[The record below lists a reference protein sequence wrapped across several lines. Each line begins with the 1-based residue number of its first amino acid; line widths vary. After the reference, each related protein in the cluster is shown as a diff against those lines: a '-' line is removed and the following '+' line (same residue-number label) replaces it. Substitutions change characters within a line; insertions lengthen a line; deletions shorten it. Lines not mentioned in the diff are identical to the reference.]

1 MNNELITED
10 SLLAMR
16 WEDQVMY
23 LVEHGAD
30 ERFIRALIRSL
41 PESEWSI
48 FEDGQYPMVVHRA
61 ISTLRWENAA
71 FAHQHDI
78 KEQPKYRPVDEVLA
92 DFLGKGKKQAARKE
106 LQVRLPYL
114 AANEQK
120 QIIYAFLDTE
130 VKTDRVFVLKYLDA
144 HFDPMYLKAVEVV
157 WGLYHDFEAAKLL
170 THYASDE
177 FIAEHFEQ
185 LVENY
190 RYLPVR
196 LRMPADYPVD
206 RFKFQHL
213 HEYLY
218 LCARQHLPIT
228 EKQAFSILS
237 NTIHLRLLMENMAFE
252 GASLFRLSYMFPIL
266 WSLGELGFIGIIL
279 RFYLEVERT
288 KPLFKTGDWDEIRA
302 SIIAQLEE
310 DGFFTCYDVLDPN
323 RKPEDVLLPSSE
335 EEQTE
340 DSEHING

>member
-23 LVEHGAD
+23 LAEHGAE
-30 ERFIRALIRSL
+30 ERFIRALIRTL
-41 PESEWSI
+41 PESEWSLL
-48 FEDGQYPMVVHRA
+48 ENAQTPPVVRRA
-61 ISTLRWENAA
+61 INTLRWEDDA
-71 FAHQHDI
+71 FAHQREI

-92 DFLGKGKKQAARKE
+92 DFHGTGKKQAARKE

-114 AANEQK
+114 TAYEQK
-120 QIIYAFLDTE
+120 QIIYAFLDTC
-130 VKTDRVFVLKYLDA
+130 VKTDRVFVLKYLDT
-144 HFDPMYLKAVEVV
+144 HFDPMYMKAVEVV
-157 WGLYHDFEAAKLL
+157 WGLHHDFEAAKVL

-185 LVENY
+185 LVQDY

-206 RFKFQHL
+206 RFQFQHW

-218 LCARQHLPIT
+218 LCARKHLPVT
-228 EKQAFSILS
+228 EKVAFSILS
-237 NTIHLRLLMENMAFE
+237 NTIHLQLTLVNMAFE
-252 GASLFRLSYMFPIL
+252 GASLFRLPFMFPIL

-279 RFYLEVERT
+279 RFYLEDERT
-288 KPLFKTGDWDEIRA
+288 KSLFKTGNWDEIRA
-302 SIIAQLEE
+302 SISAQLEE
-310 DGFFTCYDVLDPN
+310 DGFFTCYDVLDPD
-323 RKPEDVLLPSSE
+323 RKPEDVMPDTSVKKQL
-335 EEQTE
+335 
-340 DSEHING
+340 

>member
-16 WEDQVMY
+16 WEDQVLY
-23 LVEHGAD
+23 LAEHGAD

-48 FEDGQYPMVVHRA
+48 FEDGQYPMAVHRA
-61 ISTLRWENAA
+61 INTLRWEDTA

-78 KEQPKYRPVDEVLA
+78 TEQPKYRPVDEVLA

-114 AANEQK
+114 SAHEQR

-130 VKTDRVFVLKYLDA
+130 VKTDRVFILKYLDA
-144 HFDPMYLKAVEVV
+144 HFDPMYLKEVEVV
-157 WGLYHDFEAAKLL
+157 WGLHHDLEAAKLL
-170 THYASDE
+170 THYASNK

-185 LVENY
+185 LVEDY

-196 LRMPADYPVD
+196 LRMPTDYPVD
-206 RFKFQHL
+206 RFKFEHW

-218 LCARQHLPIT
+218 LCARQHLSIT

-237 NTIHLRLLMENMAFE
+237 NTIHLRLLLENMAFE
-252 GASLFRLSYMFPIL
+252 GASLFRLSFMFPIL

-288 KPLFKTGDWDEIRA
+288 KPLFKTGDWDEIRT

-310 DGFFTCYDVLDPN
+310 DGFFTCYDVLYPD
-323 RKPEDVLLPSSE
+323 RKPEDIFPPSSE
-335 EEQTE
+335 EEHSENFE
-340 DSEHING
+340 DI

>member
-16 WEDQVMY
+16 WEDQVLY
-23 LVEHGAD
+23 LAEHGAD

-41 PESEWSI
+41 PESEWSALQNDQLPPI
-48 FEDGQYPMVVHRA
+48 VHRA
-61 ISTLRWENAA
+61 INTLYWEDNAL
-71 FAHQHDI
+71 AHQYDI
-78 KEQPKYRPVDEVLA
+78 KEQPKYRPVDQVLA
-92 DFLGKGKKQAARKE
+92 DYLGKGKKQAARKE

-114 AANEQK
+114 TADEQK

-130 VKTDRVFVLKYLDA
+130 VKTDRLFVLKYLDK
-144 HFDPMYLKAVEVV
+144 HFDLMYLKAVEVV
-157 WGLYHDFEAAKLL
+157 WDLYHDFEAAKLL

-185 LVENY
+185 LVEDY

-206 RFKFQHL
+206 RFKFQHW

-228 EKQAFSILS
+228 GKQAFSILS
-237 NTIHLRLLMENMAFE
+237 NTIHLRLLQENMAFE

-288 KPLFKTGDWDEIRA
+288 KPLFKTGDWDDIRS
-302 SIIAQLEE
+302 SIVEQLKE
-310 DGFFTCYDVLDPN
+310 DGFFTCYDVLDPD
-323 RKPEDVLLPSSE
+323 RKPEDIMPTTSE
-335 EEQTE
+335 DEQLQGFE
-340 DSEHING
+340 DSNE